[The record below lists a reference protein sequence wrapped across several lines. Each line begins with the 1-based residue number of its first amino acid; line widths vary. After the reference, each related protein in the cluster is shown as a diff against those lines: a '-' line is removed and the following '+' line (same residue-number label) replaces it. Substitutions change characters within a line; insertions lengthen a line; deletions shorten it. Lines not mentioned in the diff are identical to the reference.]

1 MFSVVFMP
9 VSGHLSSAIALL
21 SEKLTIL
28 LSYLGHE
35 NISEMTAQGQG
46 VETSCGPERTKLTHP
61 MRRKPLP
68 AHRQFT
74 ALLESCMACLLPCSK
89 VSARTAFIPGCL
101 SPGCAVG
108 LHGWKGEGGAGVGV
122 AGSTHYLPKV
132 LISAT
137 GTSTLSQA
145 PDGA

>member
-1 MFSVVFMP
+1 MFSVVFKP
-9 VSGHLSSAIALL
+9 VSGHLSAIALL

-28 LSYLGHE
+28 LSYSGHE

-46 VETSCGPERTKLTHP
+46 VGTSRGPERTKLAHP
-61 MRRKPLP
+61 TRRKPLA

-74 ALLESCMACLLPCSK
+74 ALLESCMVCLLPCSK
-89 VSARTAFIPGCL
+89 ARTAFISGRL
-101 SPGCAVG
+101 SPGCAAG
-108 LHGWKGEGGAGVGV
+108 LHGCKGGGAGVGV
-122 AGSTHYLPKV
+122 AGSTHYLPRV